1 MQFNRNLS
9 NKYQLNRGLEA
20 LDLST
25 FNSSNQLV
33 FNLADQKIKVNVNTP
48 SATRTY
54 TIPDIGTDGSFY
66 ISGGSAPNTGDLI
79 PSANNTYDIG
89 SSTYNWKNLYME
101 GVANLSSASN
111 QIEFGGNLVF
121 NVDTSGAGTIFF
133 PKCN

>member
-9 NKYQLNRGLEA
+9 NKYKLNRGLEA

-25 FNSSNQLV
+25 FNSSDQLV

-54 TIPDIGTDGSFY
+54 TIPDIGSDGIFY
-66 ISGGSAPNTGDLI
+66 ISGGSMPDITGSLI
-79 PSANNTYDIG
+79 PTANNTYDIG

-101 GVANLSSASN
+101 GVANLSSVSSDR
-111 QIEFGGNLVF
+111 IRWKFSF
-121 NVDTSGAGTIFF
+121 
-133 PKCN
+133 